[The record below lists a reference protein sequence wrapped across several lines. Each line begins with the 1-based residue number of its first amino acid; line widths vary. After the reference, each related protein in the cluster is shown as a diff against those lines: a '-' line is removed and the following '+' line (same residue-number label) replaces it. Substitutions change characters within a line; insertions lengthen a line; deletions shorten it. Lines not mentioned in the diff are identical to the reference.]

1 MLLQQVIKKGDCSP
15 IMKSIRTIDTAL
27 VPQIKKRIEKT
38 LGAYVL
44 EIDRLYGLSSFSP
57 VLCNSIR
64 DFVLRDGKRIRPI
77 LFIIGYSGFAKKA
90 VPGLF
95 TCALSF
101 ELLHDFT
108 LIHDDIIDKADMRR
122 GKPSVHTILN
132 TYLHP
137 YKKIKFN
144 GQDLALVI
152 GDILYAIAIQAF
164 LAIRENTRRKEQALK
179 KFIETA
185 IYTGAGEFGELL
197 YGIEDIEKI
206 TKQGIYRIYDFK
218 TAYYSFAAPLITGA
232 TLAGARI
239 EEVNRL
245 SQYGVY
251 LGRAFQIKDD
261 IAGMFGDEAAI
272 GKSIL
277 TDLQEGKKTIL
288 VWYAYRH
295 ATERDRRIIKRILA
309 RQRIRTADLL
319 TMRRIVTASRAL
331 AFAEKEISS
340 LLHNARRITEEL
352 SMKHNFKT
360 ALNTYSSLLLQG

>member
-1 MLLQQVIKKGDCSP
+1 
-15 IMKSIRTIDTAL
+15 MKTARTADASL
-27 VPQIKKRIEKT
+27 VPQIKSRIEKT
-38 LGAYVL
+38 LGAYIK
-44 EIDRLYGLSSFSP
+44 EIDRSYGLSAFSP
-57 VLCNSIR
+57 VLFNSIR
-64 DFVLRDGKRIRPI
+64 DFVLRDGKRIRPV
-77 LFIIGYSGFAKKA
+77 LFVIGYCGFARKA
-90 VPGLF
+90 AASLY

-101 ELLHDFT
+101 EMLHDFT
-108 LIHDDIIDKADMRR
+108 LIHDDIIDKSDMRR
-122 GKPSVHTILN
+122 GKPAVHAILN

-137 YKKIKFN
+137 YKKVKFS

-164 LAIRENTRRKEQALK
+164 LSIRENAKRKEQALK

-185 IYTGAGEFGELL
+185 IYTGAGEFGELI

-206 TKQGIYRIYDFK
+206 TKQDIYRIYDFK

-232 TLAGARI
+232 TLAGAPH
-239 EEVNRL
+239 EQVEQL

-277 TDLQEGKKTIL
+277 TDLQEAKKTIL

-295 ATERDRRIIKRILA
+295 ATERDRRIIKMILT

-319 TMRRIVTASRAL
+319 TMRRIITASRAL

-340 LLHNARRITEEL
+340 LLHKARRITEEL
-352 SMKHNFKT
+352 SMKQRYKT
-360 ALNTYSSLLLQG
+360 VLNAYSSALLQG

>member
-1 MLLQQVIKKGDCSP
+1 
-15 IMKSIRTIDTAL
+15 
-27 VPQIKKRIEKT
+27 
-38 LGAYVL
+38 
-44 EIDRLYGLSSFSP
+44 
-57 VLCNSIR
+57 
-64 DFVLRDGKRIRPI
+64 
-77 LFIIGYSGFAKKA
+77 
-90 VPGLF
+90 
-95 TCALSF
+95 
-101 ELLHDFT
+101 
-108 LIHDDIIDKADMRR
+108 
-122 GKPSVHTILN
+122 
-132 TYLHP
+132 
-137 YKKIKFN
+137 
-144 GQDLALVI
+144 
-152 GDILYAIAIQAF
+152 
-164 LAIRENTRRKEQALK
+164 
-179 KFIETA
+179 
-185 IYTGAGEFGELL
+185 
-197 YGIEDIEKI
+197 
-206 TKQGIYRIYDFK
+206 
-218 TAYYSFAAPLITGA
+218 
-232 TLAGARI
+232 
-239 EEVNRL
+239 
-245 SQYGVY
+245 VY

>member
-1 MLLQQVIKKGDCSP
+1 
-15 IMKSIRTIDTAL
+15 MKSFRTSDIAL
-27 VPQIKKRIEKT
+27 VPQIKQRIEKN
-38 LGAYVL
+38 LDAYMQ
-44 EIDRLYGLSSFSP
+44 EIDLSYRLSAFSP
-57 VLCNSIR
+57 MLFNSIR
-64 DFVLRDGKRIRPI
+64 DFVLRDGKRIRPV

-90 VPGLF
+90 APGLY

-108 LIHDDIIDKADMRR
+108 LIHDDIIDKSDMRR
-122 GKPSVHTILN
+122 GKPAVHTILN
-132 TYLHP
+132 TYLHQF
-137 YKKIKFN
+137 KKVKFN

-164 LAIRENTRRKEQALK
+164 LSIRENIRRKEQALK

-185 IYTGAGEFGELL
+185 IYTGAGEFGELIC
-197 YGIEDIEKI
+197 GIEDIEKI
-206 TKQGIYRIYDFK
+206 TKQDIYRIYDFK

-232 TLAGARI
+232 TLAGAHS
-239 EEVNRL
+239 EEVTRL

-277 TDLQEGKKTIL
+277 TDLQEAKKTIL

-295 ATERDRRIIKRILA
+295 AAEEDRQTIRNIFA
-309 RQRIRTADLL
+309 RTSIRTADLM

-331 AFAEKEISS
+331 AFAEKEIAA
-340 LLHNARRITEEL
+340 LLHKARRITDEL
-352 SMKHNFKT
+352 SMKRNFKT
-360 ALNTYSSLLLQG
+360 ALNAFSSLLLQG

>member
-1 MLLQQVIKKGDCSP
+1 
-15 IMKSIRTIDTAL
+15 MKSSRTSDIAL
-27 VPQIKKRIEKT
+27 VPQIKKRIEKS
-38 LGAYVL
+38 LGAYITD
-44 EIDRLYGLSSFSP
+44 IDRLYGLSRFSP
-57 VLCNSIR
+57 VLFNSIR
-64 DFVLRDGKRIRPI
+64 DFVLRDGKRIRPV
-77 LFIIGYSGFAKKA
+77 LFIIGYAGFTKKA
-90 VPGLF
+90 ASGLY

-108 LIHDDIIDKADMRR
+108 LIHDDIIDKSDLRR

-132 TYLHP
+132 TFLHP
-137 YKKIKFN
+137 YKKIKFS

-164 LAIRENTRRKEQALK
+164 LCIRENTGRKEQALK

-185 IYTGAGEFGELL
+185 IYTGAGEFGELI

-206 TKQGIYRIYDFK
+206 TKQDIYRIYDFK

-232 TLAGARI
+232 TLAGARP
-239 EEVNRL
+239 EQVERL

-277 TDLQEGKKTIL
+277 ADLQEAKKTIL
-288 VWYAYRH
+288 LWHAYRH
-295 ATERDRRIIKRILA
+295 AGEHDRRIIRRILA
-309 RQRIRTADLL
+309 QKKIRTADLL

-331 AFAEKEISS
+331 AFAEKEIST
-340 LLHNARRITEEL
+340 LLHKARRITEEL
-352 SMKHNFKT
+352 SMQQNYKT
-360 ALNTYSSLLLQG
+360 ALNAYSSLLLQG